1 MNFPLYLTLDL
12 CLCVIAVIA
21 AVPLYKRLDKYSR
34 KAAVS
39 TFLLLCVLSA
49 GFQYICFIR
58 VGAWIVNPEV
68 TWLIPYRIA
77 GSPVEEYLF
86 WWSFA
91 IIMLELYLYPGV
103 LKKNRTE
110 GSGSYKT
117 SDKYL
122 HCENAR

>member
-86 WWSFA
+86 WWS
-91 IIMLELYLYPGV
+91 LPL
-103 LKKNRTE
+103 
-110 GSGSYKT
+110 
-117 SDKYL
+117 
-122 HCENAR
+122 